1 MKSLR
6 IPWMISMLLVML
18 GIWCGDGN
26 GDCNAPWRWWLWSV
40 MVIMNAVTPM
50 VLVMLAAAKW
60 TGFTLAYLG
69 LKPGLEAHQQPG
81 LPTLPPMHC
90 STSPSTHCSAIRWA
104 LRCTFLISTPTPTH
118 LPIWDFA
125 TWRCLATKSLK
136 DKCSLWWGIVHHSDL
151 LPQ

>member
-6 IPWMISMLLVML
+6 VPWMISMLLLVML

-26 GDCNAPWRWWLWSV
+26 GDCNVPWRWWLWSV

-69 LKPGLEAHQQPG
+69 LKPGLEAHQPG
-81 LPTLPPMHC
+81 LPTHCPPCTAAPVLPH
-90 STSPSTHCSAIRWA
+90 TAVQFAGLYVA
-104 LRCTFLISTPTPTH
+104 LFWSQLLHQLTCQYEISQHEGASQQNP
-118 LPIWDFA
+118 
-125 TWRCLATKSLK
+125 WRTNVAF
-136 DKCSLWWGIVHHSDL
+136 GGE
-151 LPQ
+151 